1 MVSYCQMANE
11 RIFMANTNSRSNGHG
26 MMTGPLIGRNEA
38 FMSKLAYL
46 WRMAMSPRAKPLP
59 TISVVMT
66 TQHGWN
72 GHTAQEGKISVTFN
86 WILLLTYLSE
96 MSAPHQVRRE
106 LLEML
111 GLSGE
116 CLRLLEDNIT
126 PSLYTSPG
134 VQCQLQANAAYS
146 VMRSDYETDDVD

>member
-1 MVSYCQMANE
+1 VE
-11 RIFMANTNSRSNGHG
+11 NGHVTESKALANYIRG
-26 MMTGPLIGRNEA
+26 HDNTARLERAYSPGRQDFSDVQLDPFA
-38 FMSKLAYL
+38 
-46 WRMAMSPRAKPLP
+46 
-59 TISVVMT
+59 
-66 TQHGWN
+66 
-72 GHTAQEGKISVTFN
+72 
-86 WILLLTYLSE
+86 YLSE